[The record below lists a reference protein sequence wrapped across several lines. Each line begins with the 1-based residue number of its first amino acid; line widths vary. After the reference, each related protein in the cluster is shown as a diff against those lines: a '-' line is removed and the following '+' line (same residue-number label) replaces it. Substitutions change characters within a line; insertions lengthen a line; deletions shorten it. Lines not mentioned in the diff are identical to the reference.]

1 MVVMVA
7 SNLFPILYHEH
18 HNLDNED
25 LPFWFDLAT
34 QQPGPILELGCGTG
48 RVLLPL
54 HEAGFD
60 ILGLDLD
67 PGMLYHLS
75 YLAKKKKLEAPK
87 IFQANCARFR
97 IHRRFQ
103 LIIMPCNTFS
113 TLSATDRKDTLLDVK
128 NHLIPGGRFVFCIP
142 NPKVLKKLPKES
154 EPEVEDIFL
163 HPSDG
168 EPVQVSSSWR
178 RSEKDF
184 TLLWIYDHLLSDG
197 TVKRTQIEIV
207 HQLITAEDYLDEIQA
222 SGLNLKAI
230 YGDFKK
236 KPYKSSSSA
245 LIIQASL

>member
-1 MVVMVA
+1 MAA
-7 SNLFPILYHEH
+7 SHLFPILYHAH

-34 QQPGPILELGCGTG
+34 QQTGTILELGCGTG

-54 HEAGFD
+54 HEAGFN

-67 PGMLYHLS
+67 PNMLYHLS

-87 IFQANCARFR
+87 IFQADCARFH
-97 IHRRFQ
+97 IHRCFD

-113 TLSATDRKDTLLDVK
+113 TLSATDRKDTLLAVK
-128 NHLIPGGRFVFCIP
+128 SHLSPGGLFVFCIP
-142 NPKVLKKLPKES
+142 NPEILKKLPKES
-154 EPEVEDIFL
+154 EPEVEDIFT
-163 HPSDG
+163 HPLDG

-184 TLLWIYDHLLSDG
+184 TLLWIYDHLLSNG
-197 TVKRTQIEIV
+197 TVTRIKIEIV
-207 HQLITAEDYLDEIQA
+207 HQLLTTKDYLDEIQA
-222 SGLNLKAI
+222 HGLHLQAI

-236 KPYKSSSSA
+236 KPYRSSSPA
-245 LIIQASL
+245 LIIEASL